1 MRHVHSHSVVY
12 KFLVFFLRDL
22 DDLRLRLKLKIILN
36 LIDFTQLLAIHLSQ
50 LSNSAVFVHLVVQ
63 VGSRCLKELILNDM
77 DVVALA
83 LVLDVRLW
91 MLLTVFSFQVVNRFN
106 NLEPVRSVS
115 NVQVFP
121 KLSFRHSYH
130 HVTCERDS
138 IEVSAVFGELKPIF
152 KPEH

>member
-1 MRHVHSHSVVY
+1 
-12 KFLVFFLRDL
+12 
-22 DDLRLRLKLKIILN
+22 
-36 LIDFTQLLAIHLSQ
+36 
-50 LSNSAVFVHLVVQ
+50 
-63 VGSRCLKELILNDM
+63 M

-83 LVLDVRLW
+83 LVLDVRRW
-91 MLLTVFSFQVVNRFN
+91 MLLTVFSFQLVNRFN

-121 KLSFRHSYH
+121 KFSFRHSYH